1 MIGTLSKDQLAK
13 ATGVKKEE
21 PRGEIADLAKVV
33 NNNARVIDAELTKL
47 GGEITMTNLMI
58 KLICDELNLDVTQLI
73 ERANA
78 KYASATSA
86 SVKDNGDHPGEAT
99 MFGGS

>member
-1 MIGTLSKDQLAK
+1 MIGNLSKDQLAQ
-13 ATGVKKEE
+13 AAGVKREE

-47 GGEITMTNLMI
+47 GREITMTNLMI
-58 KLICDELNLDVTQLI
+58 KLICDELNLDVAQLI

-78 KYASATSA
+78 KYASATS
-86 SVKDNGDHPGEAT
+86 VTTKDNGDHPSEAT
-99 MFGGS
+99 VFGGS